1 MRRLL
6 FLFVLSSLFALPSL
20 VFAETWDL
28 TIDQAVERAV
38 VENRDLSV
46 AREKLV
52 ELAGKKGE
60 AMSTGLPQLTGLAS
74 YQRNH
79 RKPKMLINGQSFNI
93 GSTNTYNSAADLTQL
108 LWDGGKVIKAVKAAK
123 SEESK
128 GQQDILAT
136 KNNVIYATKSTYFNI
151 LYVDKIIG
159 VYKRQIA
166 TLKYHLTAIKERF
179 NRGLDSDYTLMRQDV
194 EVSNIEPYLID
205 AERQREQLV
214 NQLKVLL
221 AIPQQDQINLKSGL
235 SYAGRQIP
243 STESLVEMAVEKRPE
258 LLAEKFRQK
267 SLEQNV
273 GIEKAGYY
281 PILSAEVKFQWQGF
295 SDDWKVGSDERTDS
309 LFSTVNLSWPII
321 DGFKTA
327 SRVKQARSQL
337 KQQTSLTSQLEDNVI
352 KDVKNAQIA
361 LVKARESYR
370 SQSKALSLAKRA
382 TEIAGERFSS
392 GLMNQ
397 VELLD
402 TITAQ
407 SEAEQQYYG
416 AIYECIV
423 SEAALEAAVGG
434 EL

>member
-1 MRRLL
+1 MRR
-6 FLFVLSSLFALPSL
+6 SLFYSILFITI
-20 VFAETWDL
+20 VFPAMVMAETWDL
-28 TIDQAVERAV
+28 TVEQAVERAI
-38 VENRDLSV
+38 VENRDLNI
-46 AREKLV
+46 AREKLIQ
-52 ELAGKKGE
+52 LAGQKNE
-60 AMSTGLPQLTGLAS
+60 AMSTGLPHLTGLAS

-79 RKPKMLINGQSFNI
+79 RKAKMSINGQTFSI
-93 GSTNTYNSAADLTQL
+93 GSTNTYNAGADLTQL

-123 SEESK
+123 TEQSK
-128 GQQDILAT
+128 GEQDVLST
-136 KNNVIYATKSTYFNI
+136 KNDIIYSTRSTYYNI

-166 TLKYHLTAIKERF
+166 TLKMHLAAIKERF

-205 AERQREQLV
+205 AERQKEQLI

-221 AIPQQDQINLKSGL
+221 VIPMDDQINLTGSL
-235 SYAGRQIP
+235 SYAGRNIP
-243 STESLVEMAVEKRPE
+243 GTDTLVAMAVEKRPD
-258 LLAEKFRQK
+258 LQAQKFRER
-267 SLEQNV
+267 SLGYNV

-281 PILSAEVKFQWQGF
+281 PTLNAEVKFQWQGF
-295 SDDWKVGSDERTDS
+295 SDDWSIGKNERTDS
-309 LFSTVNLSWPII
+309 LFSTVNLAWPII

-327 SRVKQARSQL
+327 ARVKQARSQL
-337 KQQTSLTSQLEDNVI
+337 KQQTTLTSQMEDNVI

-361 LVKARESYR
+361 LIKARESYR
-370 SQSKALSLAKRA
+370 SQSKALDLAKRA
-382 TEIAGERFSS
+382 TEIANERFSN

-416 AIYECIV
+416 AIYECLV